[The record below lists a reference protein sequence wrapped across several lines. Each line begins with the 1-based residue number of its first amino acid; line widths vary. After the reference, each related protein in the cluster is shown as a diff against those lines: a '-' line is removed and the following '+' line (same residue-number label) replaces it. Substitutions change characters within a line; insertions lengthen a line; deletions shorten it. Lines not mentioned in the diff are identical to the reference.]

1 MKKNIQ
7 LFLLAGLVASVGFT
21 ACSEEDTTVTPTT
34 PTDTSAV
41 LVEYTTGVVWNLQAP
56 VGKLGAWDFVTN
68 AGVSSSGA
76 PQSKDII
83 DMSSVDP
90 TIGVIFP
97 KTWTTSN
104 GTTFVKANNFNYAGA
119 TQAKADTAFLAGTAT
134 STTGV
139 LATGDVYIAKNAR
152 YSHSYVVIRVG
163 TINVTTTDNLDNIE
177 FTYKK

>member
-1 MKKNIQ
+1 MKKNIK

-21 ACSEEDTTVTPTT
+21 SCSEEDTTVTPTT

-41 LVEYTTGVVWNLQAP
+41 LVEYANGVTWNLQGP
-56 VGKLGAWDFVTN
+56 NQGAWDFVAN

-76 PQSKDII
+76 TQSKDII

-90 TIGVIFP
+90 TLGVIFP

-152 YSHSYVVIRVG
+152 YSHSYVVIKVG
-163 TINVTTTDNLDNIE
+163 TITETTTDNLDKIQ